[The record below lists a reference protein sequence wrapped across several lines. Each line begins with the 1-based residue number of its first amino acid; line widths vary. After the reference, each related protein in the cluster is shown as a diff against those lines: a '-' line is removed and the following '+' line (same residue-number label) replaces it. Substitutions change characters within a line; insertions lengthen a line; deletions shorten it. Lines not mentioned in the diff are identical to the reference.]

1 MVLTQE
7 DTMMA
12 THPKSCALVLV
23 CATLL
28 PWTNQTAA
36 TVLESPLDLPALIEE
51 ALAQNPS
58 LQAAR
63 KQWEATREQ
72 IEQATVLP
80 DPTFGV
86 QLWNF
91 PQNGN
96 LATSPG
102 RTQNTIYTLAQKFP
116 FPGKL
121 PLKGEVAGRAAG
133 ISEQMLRLHERDLI
147 SRVKQT
153 YMELFFAHKDL
164 EIHHEHVDVLKQLFD
179 TATSR
184 FRAGKGNQVD
194 VLKAQV
200 ELSTLYQ
207 RVPVLEQQQRVMIA
221 KLNTFLNRE
230 PRGSLGIPR
239 EPPATIPSQSL
250 EDLERLALSTR
261 PELKAAELAIEKSQ
275 HAQAYAERQYYPD
288 FEVGVQRFQN
298 FQAVDGFGAI
308 ATVNIPFSFWTKHKY
323 DAGVREA
330 KAAAAAARAEHHSW
344 LNLTRFQITEV
355 AAKVHAQQQVAD
367 LYRTTILP
375 QAEQHFEAARAA
387 YRTGRTGFLDV
398 LEAERAVLEFRLAY
412 YRALAE
418 REVQMAV
425 LEQVIGSTL

>member
-1 MVLTQE
+1 MRTNHSTTLALT
-7 DTMMA
+7 
-12 THPKSCALVLV
+12 ALLV
-23 CATLL
+23 GTTLL
-28 PWTNQTAA
+28 LPPGAIAA
-36 TVLESPLDLPALIEE
+36 ALGSPLELSPLIEE
-51 ALAQNPS
+51 ALTQNPV

-63 KQWEATREQ
+63 KHWEATREQ

-80 DPTFGV
+80 DPTFGI

-102 RTQNTIYTLAQKFP
+102 RAQNTIYTLAQRFP

-121 PLKGEVAGRAAG
+121 PLKGEVAGRAAA
-133 ISEQMLRLHERDLI
+133 ISEQTLRLQELDLI
-147 SRVKQT
+147 GRVKQT
-153 YMELFFAHKDL
+153 YAELFFANKDV
-164 EIHHEHVDVLKQLFD
+164 EIHHEHVDVMKQLFE
-179 TATSR
+179 TATAR
-184 FRAGKGNQVD
+184 FRAGKGSQVD

-200 ELSTLYQ
+200 ELSNLYQ
-207 RVPVLEQQQRVMIA
+207 RLPVLDQQRHVTAA
-221 KLNTFLNRE
+221 KLNTLLNRD
-230 PRGSLGIPR
+230 PRGSFGIPR
-239 EPPATIPSQSL
+239 EPPATMPSQSL
-250 EDLERLALSTR
+250 EDLERLALSSR

-308 ATVNIPFSFWTKHKY
+308 ATVNIPFSFWTKRKY

-330 KAAAAAARAEHHSW
+330 KAAAAAARAEHHNW
-344 LNLTRFQITEV
+344 QNVTRFQITEL
-355 AAKVHAQQQVAD
+355 AAKVQAQQQVAD

-412 YRALAE
+412 YRALVE
-418 REVQMAV
+418 RDVQAAT
-425 LEQVIGSTL
+425 LEQVVGSAL

>member
-1 MVLTQE
+1 MRTNHSTTL
-7 DTMMA
+7 
-12 THPKSCALVLV
+12 ALAALLV
-23 CATLL
+23 GTTLL
-28 PWTNQTAA
+28 PPPGAIAA
-36 TVLESPLDLPALIEE
+36 AALSSPLELSPLIEE
-51 ALAQNPS
+51 ALTQNPV

-63 KQWEATREQ
+63 KHWEATREQ

-102 RTQNTIYTLAQKFP
+102 RAQNTIYTLAQRFP

-121 PLKGEVAGRAAG
+121 PLKGEVAGRAAA
-133 ISEQMLRLHERDLI
+133 ISEQTLRLQELDLI
-147 SRVKQT
+147 GRVKQT
-153 YMELFFAHKDL
+153 YAELFFANKDV
-164 EIHHEHVDVLKQLFD
+164 EIHHEHVDVMKQLFE
-179 TATSR
+179 TATAR
-184 FRAGKGNQVD
+184 FRAGKGSQVD

-200 ELSTLYQ
+200 ELSNLYQ
-207 RVPVLEQQQRVMIA
+207 RLPVLDQQRHVTTA
-221 KLNTFLNRE
+221 KLNTLLNRD
-230 PRGSLGIPR
+230 PRGVFGIPR
-239 EPPATIPSQSL
+239 EPPATMPSQSL
-250 EDLERLALSTR
+250 EDLERLALSSR
-261 PELKAAELAIEKSQ
+261 PELKAAELAIEKSR
-275 HAQAYAERQYYPD
+275 HEQAYAEQQYYPD

-298 FQAVDGFGAI
+298 FQAADGFGAI
-308 ATVNIPFSFWTKHKY
+308 ATVNIPFSFWTKRKY

-330 KAAAAAARAEHHSW
+330 KAATAAARAEHHNW
-344 LNLTRFQITEV
+344 QNLTRFQITEL
-355 AAKVHAQQQVAD
+355 AAKVQAQQQVAD

-412 YRALAE
+412 YRALVE
-418 REVQMAV
+418 REIQAAT
-425 LEQVIGSTL
+425 LEQVVGSAL

>member
-1 MVLTQE
+1 MITYSKIFALAACLTW
-7 DTMMA
+7 T
-12 THPKSCALVLV
+12 
-23 CATLL
+23 TLL
-28 PWTNQTAA
+28 LWTSETATAA
-36 TVLESPLDLPALIEE
+36 PDSPLELPPLIDE
-51 ALAQNPS
+51 ALAHNPS
-58 LQAAR
+58 LHAAR

-96 LATSPG
+96 LVTSPS
-102 RTQNTIYTLAQKFP
+102 RSQNTIYTLAQRFP

-121 PLKGEVAGRAAG
+121 PLKGEVAGRAAA
-133 ISEQMLRLHERDLI
+133 ISEQTLRFQERDLI
-147 SRVKQT
+147 GRVKIT
-153 YMELFFAHKDL
+153 YVELFFAYKDL
-164 EIHHEHVDVLKQLFD
+164 EIHHEHVEILKQLFD
-179 TATSR
+179 TAKSR
-184 FRAGKGNQVD
+184 FRAGQGSQVD

-200 ELSTLYQ
+200 ELSNLYQ
-207 RVPVLEQQQRVMIA
+207 RLPVLDQQARVTTA
-221 KLNTFLNRE
+221 KLNTLLNRD
-230 PRGSLGIPR
+230 PRGPLGTPR
-239 EPPATIPSQSL
+239 EPAATIPSHAL

-308 ATVNIPFSFWTKHKY
+308 ATVNIPFSFWTKRKY

-330 KAAAAAARAEHHSW
+330 KAAAAAARAEHHNW
-344 LNLTRFQITEV
+344 QNLTRFQITEF
-355 AAKVHAQQQVAD
+355 AAKVQAQQQVAD

-412 YRALAE
+412 YRALVD
-418 REVQMAV
+418 REVQAAT
-425 LEQVIGSTL
+425 LEQVVGSAL

>member
-1 MVLTQE
+1 MIIIG
-7 DTMMA
+7 
-12 THPKSCALVLV
+12 PKFSALAACLI
-23 CATLL
+23 CTTLL
-28 PWTNQTAA
+28 LCSSETAVA
-36 TVLESPLDLPALIEE
+36 VLDGPLELPALIEE
-51 ALAQNPS
+51 ALAQNPA
-58 LQAAR
+58 LHAAR

-80 DPTFGV
+80 DPTFGI

-102 RTQNTIYTLAQKFP
+102 RTQNTIYTLTQRFP

-121 PLKGEVAGRAAG
+121 PLKGEVADRAAA
-133 ISEQMLRLHERDLI
+133 ISEQTLRLQERELI
-147 SRVKQT
+147 GRVKQT
-153 YMELFFAHKDL
+153 YVELFFTHKDL

-179 TATSR
+179 TAKSR
-184 FRAGKGNQVD
+184 FRAGQGSQVD

-200 ELSTLYQ
+200 ELSNLYQ
-207 RVPVLEQQQRVMIA
+207 RLPVLEQQRRVAAA
-221 KLNTFLNRE
+221 KLNTLLNRD
-230 PRGSLGIPR
+230 PRGSFGIPR
-239 EPPATIPSQSL
+239 EPPATMPAQSL
-250 EDLERLALSTR
+250 EDLERLALSSR
-261 PELKAAELAIEKSQ
+261 PELKAAELAIEKSR

-308 ATVNIPFSFWTKHKY
+308 ATVNIPFSFWTKRKY

-330 KAAAAAARAEHHSW
+330 KAAAAAARAEHHNW
-344 LNLTRFQITEV
+344 QNLTRFQITEL
-355 AAKVHAQQQVAD
+355 AAKVQAQQQVAD

-375 QAEQHFEAARAA
+375 QAEQHFDAARTA

-412 YRALAE
+412 YRALVE
-418 REVQMAV
+418 RDVQAAT
-425 LEQVIGSTL
+425 LEQVVGSAL

>member
-1 MVLTQE
+1 MMVTDAKLFTLAAFLTC
-7 DTMMA
+7 T
-12 THPKSCALVLV
+12 AL
-23 CATLL
+23 LL
-28 PWTNQTAA
+28 WTSQTTAA
-36 TVLESPLDLPALIEE
+36 VLDRPLELPALIEE
-51 ALAQNPS
+51 ALAQNPA

-102 RTQNTIYTLAQKFP
+102 RTQNTIYTLAQRFP

-121 PLKGEVAGRAAG
+121 PLKGEVAGRAAA
-133 ISEQMLRLHERDLI
+133 ISEQTLRVQERDLI
-147 SRVKQT
+147 GRVKHS
-153 YMELFFAHKDL
+153 YVELFFAHKDL
-164 EIHHEHVDVLKQLFD
+164 EIHHEHVDILKQLFD
-179 TATSR
+179 SAKAR
-184 FRAGKGNQVD
+184 FRAGQGSQVD
-194 VLKAQV
+194 ALKAQV
-200 ELSTLYQ
+200 ELSNLYQ
-207 RVPVLEQQQRVMIA
+207 RLPVLEQQRHVAAA
-221 KLNTFLNRE
+221 KMNTLLNRD
-230 PRGSLGIPR
+230 PRGPFGIPR
-239 EPPATIPSQSL
+239 EPPATMPSQSL
-250 EDLERLALSTR
+250 EDLERLALSSR

-308 ATVNIPFSFWTKHKY
+308 ATVNIPFSFWTKRKY

-330 KAAAAAARAEHHSW
+330 KAAAAAARAEHQNW
-344 LNLTRFQITEV
+344 QNLTRFQITEL
-355 AAKVHAQQQVAD
+355 AAKVQAQQQVAD

-412 YRALAE
+412 YRALVE
-418 REVQMAV
+418 REIQAAT
-425 LEQVIGSTL
+425 LEQVVGSAL

>member
-1 MVLTQE
+1 MIPFYLSTLPL
-7 DTMMA
+7 A
-12 THPKSCALVLV
+12 ALLI
-23 CATLL
+23 CSTLL
-28 PWTNQTAA
+28 VQMEAIAA
-36 TVLESPLDLPALIEE
+36 TVLDSPLELPALIEE
-51 ALAQNPS
+51 ALAQNPA
-58 LQAAR
+58 LHAAR

-102 RTQNTIYTLAQKFP
+102 RTQNTIYTLAQRFP

-121 PLKGEVAGRAAG
+121 PLKGEVAGRTAA
-133 ISEQMLRLHERDLI
+133 ISEQTLRLQERELI
-147 SRVKQT
+147 GRVKHT
-153 YMELFFAHKDL
+153 YVELFFTHKDL
-164 EIHHEHVDVLKQLFD
+164 EIHHEHVDLLKQLFD
-179 TATSR
+179 TAKSR
-184 FRAGKGNQVD
+184 FRAGQGSQVD

-200 ELSTLYQ
+200 ELSNLYQ
-207 RVPVLEQQQRVMIA
+207 RLPVLDQQRRVAAA
-221 KLNTFLNRE
+221 KLNTLLNRD
-230 PRGSLGIPR
+230 PRGSFGIPH
-239 EPPATIPSQSL
+239 EPPATMPSQSL
-250 EDLERLALSTR
+250 EDLERLALSSR
-261 PELKAAELAIEKSQ
+261 PELKAAELAIEKSR

-308 ATVNIPFSFWTKHKY
+308 ATVNIPFSFWTKRKY

-330 KAAAAAARAEHHSW
+330 KASAAAARAEHHNW
-344 LNLTRFQITEV
+344 QNVTRFQITEL
-355 AAKVHAQQQVAD
+355 AAKMQAQQQVAD

-398 LEAERAVLEFRLAY
+398 LEAERAVLEFRRAY
-412 YRALAE
+412 YRALVE
-418 REVQMAV
+418 REVQAAT
-425 LEQVIGSTL
+425 LEQVVGNAL

>member
-1 MVLTQE
+1 MRTNHSTTL
-7 DTMMA
+7 
-12 THPKSCALVLV
+12 ALAALLV
-23 CATLL
+23 GTTLL
-28 PWTNQTAA
+28 PPGVIAA
-36 TVLESPLDLPALIEE
+36 AALGSPLELSPLIEE
-51 ALAQNPS
+51 ALTQNPI

-63 KQWEATREQ
+63 KHWEATREQ

-102 RTQNTIYTLAQKFP
+102 RAQNTIYTLAQRFP

-121 PLKGEVAGRAAG
+121 PLKGEVAGRAAA
-133 ISEQMLRLHERDLI
+133 ISEQTLRLQELDLI
-147 SRVKQT
+147 GRVKQT
-153 YMELFFAHKDL
+153 YAELFFANKDV
-164 EIHHEHVDVLKQLFD
+164 EIHHEHVDVMKQLFE
-179 TATSR
+179 TATAR
-184 FRAGKGNQVD
+184 FRAGKGSQVD

-200 ELSTLYQ
+200 ELSNLYQ
-207 RVPVLEQQQRVMIA
+207 RLPVLDQQRHVTAA
-221 KLNTFLNRE
+221 KLNTLLNRD
-230 PRGSLGIPR
+230 PRGVFGIPR
-239 EPPATIPSQSL
+239 EPPATMPSQSL
-250 EDLERLALSTR
+250 EDLERLALSSR
-261 PELKAAELAIEKSQ
+261 PELKAAELAIEKSR

-330 KAAAAAARAEHHSW
+330 KATAAAARAEHHNW
-344 LNLTRFQITEV
+344 QNLTRFQITEL
-355 AAKVHAQQQVAD
+355 ATKMQAQQQVAD

-412 YRALAE
+412 YRALVE
-418 REVQMAV
+418 REIQAAT
-425 LEQVIGSTL
+425 LEQVVGSAL